1 LGGQQA
7 TSKRFGNISPKG
19 RGRGTLN
26 SKSKYQLMELNNDLD
41 RDRLIE
47 AEVYRDN
54 YHKLKQKYMRETE
67 NSKNELNK
75 RMMLEQNENHFK
87 LEIVRMKMRNEE
99 LEKTLAE
106 RNQRMKDMAATLSLL
121 QSRES

>member
-1 LGGQQA
+1 M
-7 TSKRFGNISPKG
+7 
-19 RGRGTLN
+19 N
-26 SKSKYQLMELNNDLD
+26 SKSKYQLMELNNDID
-41 RDRLIE
+41 RDKLIE

-106 RNQRMKDMAATLSLL
+106 RNQRMKDMASTLSIL